1 MAFGNS
7 KYIDALK
14 DFMEPK
20 KVDPEVP
27 SEFDLSDEQRK
38 FLNRIKKHHT
48 YLISPKESVMIESIL
63 VSGYYTKED
72 KKTLMEIRRRYKKER
87 E

>member
-14 DFMEPK
+14 DFMEPM

-27 SEFDLSDEQRK
+27 SEFELSETQEK
-38 FLNRIKKHHT
+38 FLDKIKKKHP

-63 VSGYYTKED
+63 ASGYYTKED